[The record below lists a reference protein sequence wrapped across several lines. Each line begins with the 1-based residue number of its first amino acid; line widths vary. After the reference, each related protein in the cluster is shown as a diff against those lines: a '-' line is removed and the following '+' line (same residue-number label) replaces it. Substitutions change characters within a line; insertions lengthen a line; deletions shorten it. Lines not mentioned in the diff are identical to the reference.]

1 MPWCASRNDFLKFC
15 LMLACTL
22 WGGAHAQAKQ
32 ERSWQQSIQRYS
44 LPQTQLQ
51 GADGA
56 IRPLAKVLDDGRPVV
71 LTFMYSSCAT
81 VCPIT
86 NQTLVQFEQLLGTE
100 RSKVNTVSISIDPT
114 YDSVQK
120 LAEYALRTGS
130 KGAFY
135 TGDPGASEAV
145 QRAFNVWRGGDKM
158 NHKPVFLLRAR
169 GSDAWVRVDGLVTPQ
184 ELLSVYKG
192 LAVASVAQA
201 SR

>member
-1 MPWCASRNDFLKFC
+1 MRSGAGVSRIFIAAVALFWGLSSLASS
-15 LMLACTL
+15 AY
-22 WGGAHAQAKQ
+22 AQ
-32 ERSWQQSIQRYS
+32 ERISLQSIQRYT
-44 LPQTQLQ
+44 LPPISLQ

-86 NQTLVQFEQLLGTE
+86 NQTLVQFEQLLGAE
-100 RSKVNTVSISIDPT
+100 RPRVNTVSISIDPT

-120 LAEYALRTGS
+120 LSDYAKRTGATGS
-130 KGAFY
+130 FY

-145 QRAFNVWRGGDKM
+145 QRAFNVWRGGEKM
-158 NHKPVFLLRAR
+158 NHKPVFLLKAR
-169 GSDAWVRVDGLVTPQ
+169 SATSWVRIDGLVTPK
-184 ELLSVYKG
+184 ELLAAYRQLDQAPST
-192 LAVASVAQA
+192 QA